1 MEAGLSQRQALDFQ
15 AALDNVNLDTVPV
28 MTTDRG
34 IPRKEQA
41 RLLRQLLKQLK
52 VPHVRITTPRY
63 SRASGVD
70 VTLPERQDC
79 PLDIPVTK
87 RPETEAARM
96 NRAAMEKFEQLLLRA
111 FPNHDDRSDPR
122 LDHYK
127 FCWSID
133 VK

>member
-1 MEAGLSQRQALDFQ
+1 MNEGIKTVQALAFH
-15 AALDNVNLDTVPV
+15 AALDAVDLDAVPV
-28 MTTDRG
+28 MTTDRHLD
-34 IPRKEQA
+34 RKEQA

-63 SRASGVD
+63 SRAAGVD

-96 NRAAMEKFEQLLLRA
+96 NRAAMEKFEHLLLRA

>member
-1 MEAGLSQRQALDFQ
+1 MEDGLRQRQALDFQ
-15 AALDNVNLDTVPV
+15 AALDNVDLDTVPV

-52 VPHVRITTPRY
+52 VPYVRITAPNY
-63 SRASGVD
+63 SMAQGVD
-70 VTLPERQDC
+70 VTLPERRDC
-79 PLDIPVTK
+79 PLDIPVAK
-87 RPETEAARM
+87 QPETEAARM
-96 NRAAMEKFEQLLLRA
+96 NRTAMEKFEHLLLRA
-111 FPNHDDRSDPR
+111 FPNHDDRSDHR
-122 LDHYK
+122 YGHYE